1 MESQFKE
8 KPQDGR
14 PYWKVLV
21 SLIFSLLA
29 TVLFIYVGI
38 RLFVFFMPFVV
49 GWFIAYITSPVVEW
63 LERRL
68 KLVKKLGSALIIIVV
83 LAGVISLFWF
93 IGSQLWEEIA
103 SLVRDMPSMYEDL
116 EKGLDTIGE
125 NMQGFFEMLPKG
137 IQDGWFMF
145 AGNLDIM
152 MGDIMGRLSD
162 PAVTAAGNFAKRIP
176 SVLIALIVTFIS
188 AYFFIAERQDV
199 IRWAKRVAPDPI
211 VKRMSMVVSNLKC
224 AVGGYF
230 KAQFKIMGVVFVIL
244 LVGFVILG
252 INFNFLLA
260 FLIAFLDFL
269 PFFGTGTALIPWA
282 AYKFMVGDYRMMA
295 GLLILYG
302 VSQLVRQLIQPKF
315 VGDSIGMKPL
325 PTLVFL
331 YAGYRLGSV
340 FGMIL
345 AVPVGM
351 IVINLYEAGAFD
363 YILTDVK
370 ILLDGVLSLRNQE
383 EQIEDEAKKSSTGR
397 H

>member
-230 KAQFKIMGVVFVIL
+230 KAQFKIMGVVFVLL

>member
-125 NMQGFFEMLPKG
+125 NMQGFFEMLPKV